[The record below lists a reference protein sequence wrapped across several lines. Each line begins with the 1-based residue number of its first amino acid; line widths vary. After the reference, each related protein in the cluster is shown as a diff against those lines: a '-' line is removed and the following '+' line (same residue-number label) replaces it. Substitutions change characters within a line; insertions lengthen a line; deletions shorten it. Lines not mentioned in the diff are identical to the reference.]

1 LLIKGIIRVLSYKG
15 GVGKTSISLALARI
29 ISLSSYK
36 VLVYDMDNLFTIS
49 RLTDSKECEI
59 NRHLT
64 FDVYHCNKH
73 DKKFFALNYDYVIID
88 TYSGI
93 STNELPK
100 MESEKTFN
108 IFITDY
114 FSLIDTLEYIK
125 LWDEGKTTNLLVV
138 NLISLDEEDQNYIN
152 QIPSLSYNNVIRSIV
167 KKRGVK
173 VDHIT
178 IIPFIRDYYG
188 SYKIDFPKVESLVGQ
203 ILF

>member
-1 LLIKGIIRVLSYKG
+1 MIKGIIRVLSYKG

-49 RLTDSKECEI
+49 KLTESKECEI

-73 DKKFFALNYDYVIID
+73 DNKFLTLDYDYVIVD
-88 TYSGI
+88 TYPGI
-93 STNELPK
+93 LTNELPK
-100 MESEKTFN
+100 MESEKIFN

-114 FSLIDTLEYIK
+114 FSLVDTLEYIK
-125 LWDEGKTTNLLVV
+125 LWEDVKVTNLLVV

-152 QIPSLSYNNVIRSIV
+152 QTPSLSYNNVIRSIV
-167 KKRGVK
+167 KNKNVK

-178 IIPFIRDYYG
+178 IIPFIKDYYG
-188 SYKIDFPKVESLVGQ
+188 SYKIDFPKVESLVGR